1 MKLPNIQSIK
11 LIYQNIIILI
21 IVFGVERLVDEN
33 LLRANVSLK
42 KKNTFN
48 TWNETDG
55 RTRIHTCMH
64 ARINRFIDLHS
75 LVILQL
81 FFRFASRSK
90 LVSRKRLN
98 DSKKRNSLIRKA
110 CLISMRHYCKAIFH
124 KEFAH
129 VRLIAVSK

>member
-110 CLISMRHYCKAIFH
+110 CLISMRHITKRYFIKNSH
-124 KEFAH
+124 TY
-129 VRLIAVSK
+129 V

>member
-11 LIYQNIIILI
+11 LIYQNIIILV

-33 LLRANVSLK
+33 LLRAIVSLK

-48 TWNETDG
+48 SWNETDG
-55 RTRIHTCMH
+55 RTTIHTCMH
-64 ARINRFIDLHS
+64 ACINQFIDFHS

-98 DSKKRNSLIRKA
+98 DSKNRNSLIRKA
-110 CLISMRHYCKAIFH
+110 SLISMRHITKRYFIKNSH
-124 KEFAH
+124 TY
-129 VRLIAVSK
+129 V